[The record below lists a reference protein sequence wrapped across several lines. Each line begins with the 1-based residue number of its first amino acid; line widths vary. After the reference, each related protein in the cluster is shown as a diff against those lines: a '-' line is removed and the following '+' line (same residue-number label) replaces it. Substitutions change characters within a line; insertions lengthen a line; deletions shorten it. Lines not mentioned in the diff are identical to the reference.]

1 MSIRSLISKA
11 TAKKITKSNK
21 RGAML
26 IMTLLV
32 LMFALIFCMSAIMMT
47 TWTRDRYY
55 DSAVNDQARLT
66 VTSYAE
72 ALYQAIYIQ
81 EISDE
86 MVKALAVANATVEF
100 SNTPIPGGINTA
112 NSFTVAKFSRD
123 PAAQPDGSW
132 YYYIDVT
139 TTILEEVQSVRIY
152 LKLPP
157 PVDDTNLFAHT
168 VELGQGGNLGQF
180 NIGANAGGATD
191 NTVFI
196 HNNANMA
203 DTGSTTIYSDVI
215 STGVITLGSGMTFNG
230 DLVFLGPNAG
240 LNANGRNDGR
250 GRVNGT
256 TYFITPDASSDYWTL
271 TGQTFRYGNSL
282 FHDNGASVSAATS
295 GNPATNVPFTSNLIY
310 FYNSYLNAYGPS
322 NGQGLQ
328 DIVQS
333 QAFYT
338 NGSNVF
344 PYTDA
349 GGHYDTINT
358 RFTETVAS
366 YAVRDPAVTAA
377 VDGIRDYMSRELYSN
392 AAQQEPT
399 PDEARAMFGIP
410 ATAPAG
416 SITINSFTTS
426 TWQPGNYVINS
437 NISMG
442 GAEVT
447 IDLSQGSVFLY
458 VNGNL
463 TIDRGRFNVI
473 NGAGSPNDFFIVL
486 SDGSTLT
493 IGQRTSHN
501 ASDRIGIFACPHVSD
516 TQASR
521 ADSSYIPHCYIYG
534 ASGNSVY
541 VSENTVLDAY
551 VGLFGDTS
559 NMELMSSRAYYF
571 GRIRAANIVYGGG
584 DAGTIDYCM
593 GPDAD
598 EGNGMPVPVST
609 QFTVERF
616 YYYYGDTPTA

>member
-11 TAKKITKSNK
+11 TAKKTTKSNK

-86 MVKALAVANATVEF
+86 MIKALACANATVEF

-139 TTILEEVQSVRIY
+139 TTILDEVQSVRIY

-157 PVDDTNLFAHT
+157 PVDETNLFAHT

-180 NIGANAGGATD
+180 NVGANGNGATD

-203 DTGSTTIYSDVI
+203 DNGSTNMYSDVI
-215 STGVITLGSGMTFNG
+215 STGVITLGSGMTFHG
-230 DLVFLGPNAG
+230 DLVFIGPDAG
-240 LNANGRNDGR
+240 LNANGNNDGQGNVR
-250 GRVNGT
+250 GT
-256 TYFITPDASSDYWTL
+256 TYFITPDASSDYWQL
-271 TGQTFRYGNSL
+271 TGQSFRYGNSL
-282 FHDNGASVSAATS
+282 FHANGNTSYAANAN
-295 GNPATNVPFTSNLIY
+295 NPATHLPFQSEYIY
-310 FYNSYLNAYGPS
+310 FYNSSLNAYGAA
-322 NGQGLQ
+322 NGSGLQ
-328 DIVQS
+328 TIRNS
-333 QAFYT
+333 QHVY
-338 NGSNVF
+338 SNRDFIF

-349 GGHYDTINT
+349 GDHYDRINQVATAT
-358 RFTETVAS
+358 RDAYNNGDAGVVAS
-366 YAVRDPAVTAA
+366 VN
-377 VDGIRDYMSRELYSN
+377 GISNYMSRELYVS
-392 AAQQEPT
+392 AAQDEPT
-399 PDEARAMFGIP
+399 PDEARGMFGIP
-410 ATAPAG
+410 ASAPAG
-416 SITINSFTTS
+416 STVINSITTA
-426 TWQPGNYVINS
+426 TWQPGNYVING
-437 NISMG
+437 NVSMG
-442 GAEVT
+442 GAVVT
-447 IDLSQGSVFLY
+447 IDLSQGSVYLY

-463 TIDRGRFNVI
+463 NINRGYFNVI
-473 NGAGSPNDFFIVL
+473 NTSGSPNDFFIVL
-486 SDGSTLT
+486 ADGSTLT
-493 IGQRTSHN
+493 TGNRNESYGETTPV
-501 ASDRIGIFACPHVSD
+501 GIVACPHTVDGMSSP
-516 TQASR
+516 AN
-521 ADSSYIPHCYIYG
+521 SSYIPHCYIYG
-534 ASGNSVY
+534 ATGNEVFMGQG
-541 VSENTVLDAY
+541 TTIDAY
-551 VGLFGDTS
+551 IALFGDTS
-559 NMELMSSRAYYF
+559 QVVFDGNPYYF
-571 GRIRAANIVYGGG
+571 GRLRAANIIYYRGG
-584 DAGTIDYCM
+584 AGSINYCM

-598 EGNGMPVPVST
+598 EGDGSPIPVST

-616 YYYYGDTPTA
+616 YYYYGAAPVA